1 MVLDYMKK
9 EIYVMEIKE
18 LERYIEKKI
27 LVVLTDGRKIIGEF
41 DSVAP
46 DYDTESGKDEL
57 ELFVGGIYITVP
69 IDEVKN
75 IKMV

>member
-1 MVLDYMKK
+1 M
-9 EIYVMEIKE
+9 
-18 LERYIEKKI
+18 KKI